1 MSWFWKKATKELG
14 GHYQAR
20 PILDRNKAKFFVR
33 LCQAV
38 PTFYV
43 FPQVALS
50 ALLTAREGRHQ
61 RADREKIVGLTVD
74 YAVYNAKLTLVCV
87 VNLDDGSGDPDAIAV
102 LQHCLKD
109 AGIKAIRWDAEIR
122 PTVEQIRRTMLSSIN
137 LAKSAP
143 DTESQ
148 AAFESEETLQMVNE
162 PDCAGR
168 AASARASTPLQSNP
182 GSDNMTG
189 LSAVKLDQLTPGKVL
204 QTHYPHIW
212 QRISVFAIEPRHLK
226 KYLLSLAMQDRSEK
240 RAGFSLEALKEIADI
255 QVQNDRFLM
264 EAARGWQTGF
274 VHL

>member
-1 MSWFWKKATKELG
+1 MSWFWKKATKEPG
-14 GHYQAR
+14 RRYQAR

-50 ALLTAREGRHQ
+50 SLLTAKDGRHQ
-61 RADREKIVGLTVD
+61 RADRERIAGLTVD

-87 VNLDDGSGDPDAIAV
+87 VNLDDGRSDTDAVAV
-102 LQHCLKD
+102 VQHCLK
-109 AGIKAIRWDAEIR
+109 ATGIKAIRWDAETR
-122 PTVEQIRRTMLSSIN
+122 PTVDQIRRTMLSSIDR
-137 LAKSAP
+137 AKSAP

-148 AAFESEETLQMVNE
+148 TAFESEDTLQLVNE
-162 PDCAGR
+162 PTGAGR
-168 AASARASTPLQSNP
+168 GDATRTLTPPQPNP
-182 GSDNMTG
+182 GPNNMAG

-226 KYLLSLAMQDRSEK
+226 KYLLSLSMQDRSEK

-255 QVQNDRFLM
+255 QIQNDRFLM